1 MVRIENARGR
11 VLEDNTR
18 RLAHRVLDET
28 VADNVTDVLRGVL
41 TSGTARG
48 KDIGRP
54 AAGKTG
60 TTDNN
65 TNAWF
70 VGYTPTI
77 ATAVWMGYADSA
89 QRPLSN
95 VKGVAPVYGGTIPA
109 QTWHDFMT
117 VALKD
122 VPVSDFSQPAPI
134 KPIRNELNGPSAAP
148 GLAPG
153 DRRFPV
159 DSPAGGPYL
168 FGFNVAPPPVSPPPV
183 ITTTS
188 TEPPTTT
195 STTEPR
201 RKKPN

>member
-1 MVRIENARGR
+1 MCRL
-11 VLEDNTR
+11 LEDNTQ
-18 RLAHRVLDET
+18 LQAHRVLDET
-28 VADNVTDVLRGVL
+28 VAYNVTDVLRWVL

-77 ATAVWMGYADSA
+77 ATAVRMGYADSA

-109 QTWHDFMT
+109 QTRHAFMT
-117 VALKD
+117 VALTD
-122 VPVSDFSQPAPI
+122 
-134 KPIRNELNGPSAAP
+134 G
-148 GLAPG
+148 
-153 DRRFPV
+153 
-159 DSPAGGPYL
+159 
-168 FGFNVAPPPVSPPPV
+168 
-183 ITTTS
+183 
-188 TEPPTTT
+188 
-195 STTEPR
+195 
-201 RKKPN
+201 